1 MRMRCKRWSWA
12 AVVLSFALLVGC
24 AAPSAGGQA
33 AVPPD
38 GMQESSDL
46 DTASM
51 EVNAL
56 PESGE
61 LFSDADRE
69 IGYEEST
76 TAVIALDDGGS
87 SCDSDSVL
95 ISGSTVT
102 IGEGGTYLL
111 RGSLS
116 DGQIIVSADEK
127 DNIHLILDGASVQCS
142 GSAALY
148 VAEADKVVV
157 TLVKDTEN
165 SLGASGTFAAS
176 DEANIDAAVFSR
188 ADLTFN
194 GEGSLTV
201 SCDTGHGIVS
211 KDDLVVISGQYAV
224 TASGHALS
232 GKDSVRIAGGD
243 FALAAGTDG
252 IHAENADD
260 PSLGYLCI
268 TDGSFSIQS
277 ASDGLDAASALEI
290 RGGSLT
296 IAAGDD
302 GIHSDGDLILS
313 GGVTGITESVEGIEG
328 MRVAVSGGEITLFAS
343 DDGVNAASPDA
354 SGDTMRTVSDCWI
367 KISGG
372 RLEIDATGDGIDSN
386 GDLLVT
392 GGETYIAGPVS
403 GGESALDYSGSAVI
417 TGGVFAAAGSSG
429 MAMNFGASSTQAA
442 FLVTVTQGFSGGTV
456 TVTDASGTE
465 LLGWSCE
472 KSFDSLL
479 FSCPE
484 LTVGETCTVTVGDQ
498 SLSVELTDT
507 ITGSGGMGGFGG
519 GQRGDRGVRPGEM
532 PEDPSRGMDGERTP
546 RQWDEDGEMPGTPP
560 DGTAPRDMEAW
571 KEG

>member
-1 MRMRCKRWSWA
+1 MRCKRWSWVT
-12 AVVLSFALLVGC
+12 VVLSAVLLAGC
-24 AAPSAGGQA
+24 AAPSAGGQTP
-33 AVPPD
+33 VSPD
-38 GMQESSDL
+38 GVPETSEP

-51 EVNAL
+51 EVTAL
-56 PESGE
+56 PDSGE

-76 TAVIALDDGGS
+76 TAVIELNDGGS
-87 SCDSDSVL
+87 SCDSGSVL

-102 IGEGGTYLL
+102 IGEAGAYLL

-116 DGQIIVSADEK
+116 NGQIVVRADEK
-127 DNIHLILDGASVQCS
+127 DNVHLILEGVSVQCT
-142 GSAALY
+142 GGAALY

-165 SLGASGTFAAS
+165 SLGSSGAFAAS
-176 DEANIDAAVFSR
+176 EEANIDAAVFSR

-194 GEGSLTV
+194 GEGGLNV
-201 SCDTGHGIVS
+201 SCETGHGIVS
-211 KDDLVVISGQYAV
+211 KDDLVVISGSYGV

-243 FALAAGTDG
+243 FALEAGTDG

-268 TDGSFSIQS
+268 ADGSFVIRST
-277 ASDGLDAASALEI
+277 SDGLDAASTLEI
-290 RGGSLT
+290 RGGSLN

-313 GGVTGITESVEGIEG
+313 GGVIGITESVEGIEG
-328 MRVAVSGGEITLFAS
+328 MCVAVSGSEITLCAS
-343 DDGVNAASPDA
+343 DDGINAASPEA

-367 KISGG
+367 IISGG
-372 RLEIDATGDGIDSN
+372 RLEIDASGDGIDSN

-392 GGETYIAGPVS
+392 GGETYVAGPSS
-403 GGESALDYSGSAVI
+403 GADSALDYSGSAVI
-417 TGGVFAAAGSSG
+417 TGGIFAASGSSG
-429 MAMNFGASSTQAA
+429 MAMNFGASSTQPA
-442 FLVTVTQGFSGGTV
+442 FLVTLPQGYTGSSV
-456 TVTDASGTE
+456 TVSAASGAE
-465 LLGWSCE
+465 LLRWSCE
-472 KSFDSLL
+472 KSFDSLV
-479 FSCPE
+479 FSSPE
-484 LTVGETCTVTVGDQ
+484 LSVGETYMVTVGDQ

-507 ITGSGGMGGFGG
+507 ITGSSMGSFGG
-519 GQRGDRGVRPGEM
+519 GQRGGRGGTKPEGM
-532 PEDPSRGMDGERTP
+532 PEDPSGGMDGERTP
-546 RQWDEDGEMPGTPP
+546 RQWETDGEVPGMPP
-560 DGTAPRDMEAW
+560 DGTAPRDTETW